1 MLYIQHYIKMVHVW
15 LKYNGLAILRK
26 TTKLID
32 ALHICHYFY
41 VFYVFQIYVFCRISY
56 VFSNYVLEQ
65 KLAYYWQPIVSCI
78 WRIDW
83 YQYEW
88 PWPLFGER
96 SFQPLCYIR
105 HWISRKPLEIEA
117 WFQRTTNRKWPMANR
132 LVTWLMTSLN
142 PKNRTRGP
150 STQSPISRK
159 QLEMLFSNN
168 R

>member
-1 MLYIQHYIKMVHVW
+1 MASPLCERQQNWLRVVTVVFRTICIAYML
-15 LKYNGLAILRK
+15 LLLRF
-26 TTKLID
+26 LR
-32 ALHICHYFY
+32 FS
-41 VFYVFQIYVFCRISY
+41 R
-56 VFSNYVLEQ
+56 FSNLRFLPCFVRFLELCSRA
-65 KLAYYWQPIVSCI
+65 KVSLYWQPIVSRI
-78 WRIDW
+78 WRINW

-96 SFQPLCYIR
+96 SCQPLCYIR

-142 PKNRTRGP
+142 PKNRTRDP